1 MKILKGVAVIFVLSI
16 TAACMGVQA
25 DDYLTLV
32 GVDIPGWNGSYTT
45 KNVKKT
51 IDNDQFVKTVGTTD
65 NRGVKVLLKDSKG
78 DQGTYKNLSIGNCVG
93 IIGSD
98 GVGAYA
104 GTYNLTFK
112 TIDFHVTTTEY
123 TGSWL
128 LDGVL
133 YNSICK

>member
-1 MKILKGVAVIFVLSI
+1 MKILKGIAVIFVLSI

-78 DQGTYKNLSIGNCVG
+78 D
-93 IIGSD
+93 
-98 GVGAYA
+98 
-104 GTYNLTFK
+104 
-112 TIDFHVTTTEY
+112 
-123 TGSWL
+123 
-128 LDGVL
+128 
-133 YNSICK
+133 